1 MISIFL
7 NLKVV
12 KAKKATL
19 LAGAAFFH
27 LRKFILSKQVLQHP
41 NISFKL
47 PLTHI
52 WMVKSSIGLL
62 KAKRPTDGLK
72 SEELGKKS

>member
-27 LRKFILSKQVLQHP
+27 LRKFILSKLVLSHP
-41 NISFKL
+41 NKGFKP

-52 WMVKSSIGLL
+52 WIVNFSIGHL
-62 KAKRPTDGLK
+62 KAKTPTAGLK
-72 SEELGKKS
+72 SAES